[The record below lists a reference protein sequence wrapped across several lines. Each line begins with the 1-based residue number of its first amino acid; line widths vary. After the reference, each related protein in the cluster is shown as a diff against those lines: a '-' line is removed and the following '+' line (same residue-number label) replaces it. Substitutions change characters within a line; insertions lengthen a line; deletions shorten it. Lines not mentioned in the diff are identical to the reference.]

1 MYINFLV
8 FRLGAVYETLRLRI
22 SSLAAARNKRPSHAS
37 EMPLGLGEKT
47 NSEKEEMADG

>member
-8 FRLGAVYETLRLRI
+8 FRLGAVYETLRLRTF
-22 SSLAAARNKRPSHAS
+22 SLLTEQRPSHAS